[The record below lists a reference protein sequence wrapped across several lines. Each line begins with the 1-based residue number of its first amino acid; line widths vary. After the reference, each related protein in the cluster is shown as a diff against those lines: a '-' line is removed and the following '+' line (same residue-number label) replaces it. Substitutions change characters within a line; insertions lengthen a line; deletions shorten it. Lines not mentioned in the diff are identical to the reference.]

1 MGIKGALKNIFG
13 EAKLSAIKGMV
24 CHCGCKAGMLVKRS
38 PALKIVGNVK
48 IKHVLE
54 ADGYHVYR
62 GYYDLNY
69 LNSGRFLCHRLPV
82 GATDNRGTKCDIGYY
97 DLEAMKFH
105 KVADTNAWCWQQGS
119 RLRWHPIEKN
129 RILFNSIEG
138 DHYCAKICDT
148 DGNQIRIIDRPLYDV
163 TPDFKYGISLNYSR
177 LQRMRPGYG
186 YNYVEDETK
195 DVYAP

>member
-82 GATDNRGTKCDIGYY
+82 GATDNRGTK
-97 DLEAMKFH
+97 L
-105 KVADTNAWCWQQGS
+105 
-119 RLRWHPIEKN
+119 
-129 RILFNSIEG
+129 
-138 DHYCAKICDT
+138 
-148 DGNQIRIIDRPLYDV
+148 
-163 TPDFKYGISLNYSR
+163 SLIHI
-177 LQRMRPGYG
+177 
-186 YNYVEDETK
+186 
-195 DVYAP
+195 

>member
-48 IKHVLE
+48 TKHVLE

-69 LNSGRFLCHRLPV
+69 LNSGRFLCHR
-82 GATDNRGTKCDIGYY
+82 C
-97 DLEAMKFH
+97 FS
-105 KVADTNAWCWQQGS
+105 WGS
-119 RLRWHPIEKN
+119 KN
-129 RILFNSIEG
+129 
-138 DHYCAKICDT
+138 
-148 DGNQIRIIDRPLYDV
+148 P
-163 TPDFKYGISLNYSR
+163 GI
-177 LQRMRPGYG
+177 
-186 YNYVEDETK
+186 
-195 DVYAP
+195 